1 MQAHTIAISTP
12 SSERSAAWGA
22 VLSMSLCVFVL
33 IASEFLPVSLLTP
46 IARDLAMTEGQAGQ
60 AIAVS
65 GIFAVI
71 TSLLISQVTARI
83 DRKRVLLSLT
93 GLMAVSGAVT
103 AFAPNYAVLMIG
115 RALLGICI
123 GGFWSMST
131 ATVMR
136 LVPENAIPKAL
147 AILNGGN
154 ALAATIAAPLGSF
167 LGAFIGW
174 RGAFFC
180 VVPLAAAA
188 LGWQL
193 TSLPALPGERRETR
207 SVFRLL
213 GETKVALGM
222 AAILFLFMGQ
232 FALFTYL
239 RPFLEQVTHVDV
251 STLSLILLVIGVTGL
266 VGTMLVGL
274 VLKSSVFGTLIV
286 IPLLMAGIAVSLIV
300 FGHGLIATALLLGA
314 WGFIGTPAPVGW
326 GTWLSRTL
334 PGDAEAGGG
343 LMVATIQFAITLGA
357 ATGGFLFDARRL
369 PGDLRAQCRSLGSGC
384 GTRIRCLARGFN
396 ISGNSKLREIRL
408 MKTTMFLLAAALLTP
423 TAPLFAQG
431 GTMQGSLQAVSP
443 ALGQYTEQSLLG
455 DVWNRPGL
463 SKRDRSVV
471 TLAALVSRNQTIE
484 LPRYLNLALD
494 SGVKPAEISELI
506 THLAFY
512 TGWAN
517 AVGAAS
523 AAKDVFEARK
533 IGPDQ
538 LPPASPKPLPLDEK
552 AEAVRAARVGEQFGA
567 MFPGVVRNT
576 TEMLFKDL
584 WLRPDLAPR
593 DRSLVTVSAL
603 IATGQVPQISYHLNR
618 AMDSGL
624 TQAEVGESLA
634 QLAFYSGW
642 PTVFS
647 AMPVVKE
654 VFEKRGKQ

>member
-1 MQAHTIAISTP
+1 MQANTIAISTP
-12 SSERSAAWGA
+12 SNERSAAWGA

-46 IARDLAMTEGQAGQ
+46 IATDLAMTEGQAGQ

-103 AFAPNYAVLMIG
+103 AFAPNYAVLMSG

-180 VVPLAAAA
+180 VVPLAAGA

-193 TSLPALPGERRETR
+193 ASLPALPSKRRETR

-213 GETKVALGM
+213 GQTNVAFGM

-251 STLSLILLVIGVTGL
+251 STLSWILLVIGVTGL
-266 VGTMLVGL
+266 VGTMLVGR
-274 VLKSSVFGTLIV
+274 VLKSSVFDTLIV
-286 IPLLMAGIAVSLIV
+286 IPLLMAGIALSLIV

-343 LMVATIQFAITLGA
+343 LMVATI
-357 ATGGFLFDARRL
+357 
-369 PGDLRAQCRSLGSGC
+369 
-384 GTRIRCLARGFN
+384 
-396 ISGNSKLREIRL
+396 
-408 MKTTMFLLAAALLTP
+408 
-423 TAPLFAQG
+423 
-431 GTMQGSLQAVSP
+431 
-443 ALGQYTEQSLLG
+443 
-455 DVWNRPGL
+455 
-463 SKRDRSVV
+463 
-471 TLAALVSRNQTIE
+471 
-484 LPRYLNLALD
+484 
-494 SGVKPAEISELI
+494 
-506 THLAFY
+506 
-512 TGWAN
+512 
-517 AVGAAS
+517 
-523 AAKDVFEARK
+523 
-533 IGPDQ
+533 
-538 LPPASPKPLPLDEK
+538 
-552 AEAVRAARVGEQFGA
+552 
-567 MFPGVVRNT
+567 
-576 TEMLFKDL
+576 
-584 WLRPDLAPR
+584 
-593 DRSLVTVSAL
+593 
-603 IATGQVPQISYHLNR
+603 
-618 AMDSGL
+618 
-624 TQAEVGESLA
+624 
-634 QLAFYSGW
+634 
-642 PTVFS
+642 
-647 AMPVVKE
+647 
-654 VFEKRGKQ
+654 

>member
-1 MQAHTIAISTP
+1 MQANTIAISTP

-46 IARDLAMTEGQAGQ
+46 IATDLAMTEGQAGQ

-71 TSLLISQVTARI
+71 TSLLISQATARI
-83 DRKRVLLSLT
+83 DRKRVLVSLT
-93 GLMAVSGAVT
+93 GLMAVSGVAT

-136 LVPENAIPKAL
+136 LVPENAVPKAL

-180 VVPLAAAA
+180 VVPLAAGA

-193 TSLPALPGERRETR
+193 ASLPALPSKCRETR

-213 GETKVALGM
+213 GQTNVACGM

-274 VLKSSVFGTLIV
+274 VLKRSVFGTLIV

-326 GTWLSRTL
+326 GTWLSRAL

-357 ATGGFLFDARRL
+357 ATGGFLFDAGGYQATFGL
-369 PGDLRAQCRSLGSGC
+369 SAVL
-384 GTRIRCLARGFN
+384 
-396 ISGNSKLREIRL
+396 
-408 MKTTMFLLAAALLTP
+408 LLAAAAL
-423 TAPLFAQG
+423 AFAAARAAS
-431 GTMQGSLQAVSP
+431 TSP
-443 ALGQYTEQSLLG
+443 AT
-455 DVWNRPGL
+455 P
-463 SKRDRSVV
+463 
-471 TLAALVSRNQTIE
+471 NQ
-484 LPRYLNLALD
+484 
-494 SGVKPAEISELI
+494 GK
-506 THLAFY
+506 
-512 TGWAN
+512 
-517 AVGAAS
+517 
-523 AAKDVFEARK
+523 
-533 IGPDQ
+533 
-538 LPPASPKPLPLDEK
+538 
-552 AEAVRAARVGEQFGA
+552 
-567 MFPGVVRNT
+567 
-576 TEMLFKDL
+576 
-584 WLRPDLAPR
+584 
-593 DRSLVTVSAL
+593 
-603 IATGQVPQISYHLNR
+603 
-618 AMDSGL
+618 SGL
-624 TQAEVGESLA
+624 
-634 QLAFYSGW
+634 
-642 PTVFS
+642 
-647 AMPVVKE
+647 
-654 VFEKRGKQ
+654 

>member
-1 MQAHTIAISTP
+1 MK
-12 SSERSAAWGA
+12 
-22 VLSMSLCVFVL
+22 
-33 IASEFLPVSLLTP
+33 
-46 IARDLAMTEGQAGQ
+46 MTM
-60 AIAVS
+60 
-65 GIFAVI
+65 F
-71 TSLLISQVTARI
+71 
-83 DRKRVLLSLT
+83 
-93 GLMAVSGAVT
+93 
-103 AFAPNYAVLMIG
+103 F
-115 RALLGICI
+115 
-123 GGFWSMST
+123 
-131 ATVMR
+131 
-136 LVPENAIPKAL
+136 
-147 AILNGGN
+147 
-154 ALAATIAAPLGSF
+154 LAATI
-167 LGAFIGW
+167 
-174 RGAFFC
+174 
-180 VVPLAAAA
+180 
-188 LGWQL
+188 
-193 TSLPALPGERRETR
+193 
-207 SVFRLL
+207 
-213 GETKVALGM
+213 
-222 AAILFLFMGQ
+222 
-232 FALFTYL
+232 
-239 RPFLEQVTHVDV
+239 
-251 STLSLILLVIGVTGL
+251 
-266 VGTMLVGL
+266 
-274 VLKSSVFGTLIV
+274 
-286 IPLLMAGIAVSLIV
+286 
-300 FGHGLIATALLLGA
+300 
-314 WGFIGTPAPVGW
+314 
-326 GTWLSRTL
+326 
-334 PGDAEAGGG
+334 
-343 LMVATIQFAITLGA
+343 
-357 ATGGFLFDARRL
+357 
-369 PGDLRAQCRSLGSGC
+369 
-384 GTRIRCLARGFN
+384 
-396 ISGNSKLREIRL
+396 
-408 MKTTMFLLAAALLTP
+408 LTP

-431 GTMQGSLQAVSP
+431 GTMQGTLQAVSP

-494 SGVKPAEISELI
+494 NGVKPAEISELI

-523 AAKDVFEARK
+523 AAKDVFDARK

-603 IATGQVPQISYHLNR
+603 IATGQVPQIPYHLNR

-624 TQAEVGESLA
+624 TQTEVGESLA